1 MGLAYQSTS
10 DPVGKQNL
18 FFRDDSTTTC
28 LYSFHVGVVSDAEVK
43 LSVLVENLKIW
54 KVHFRPH
61 FGRIPNFQVRKKQL
75 SAATKASLFFESPS
89 SDLSMLGERQKVER
103 ESIYK

>member
-1 MGLAYQSTS
+1 MGLAYQSIG

-43 LSVLVENLKIW
+43 LSVLVENLKI
-54 KVHFRPH
+54 
-61 FGRIPNFQVRKKQL
+61 
-75 SAATKASLFFESPS
+75 
-89 SDLSMLGERQKVER
+89 
-103 ESIYK
+103 